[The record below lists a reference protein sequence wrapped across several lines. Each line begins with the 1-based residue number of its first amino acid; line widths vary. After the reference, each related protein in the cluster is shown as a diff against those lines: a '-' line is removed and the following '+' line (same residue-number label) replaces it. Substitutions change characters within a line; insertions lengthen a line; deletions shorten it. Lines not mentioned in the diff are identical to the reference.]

1 MEKQPPERREPLLK
15 RLKPTGKPKG
25 WVEVA
30 SAPNQIAAG
39 MLEGALKEAGI
50 PVILNRPAVFAYLGI
65 GGVHGVMVPEEHAEE
80 ARDIL
85 REIWDIEE

>member
-15 RLKPTGKPKG
+15 RLKPKGKPTG
-25 WVEVA
+25 WVIVA
-30 SAPNQIAAG
+30 DAPNQIAAG
-39 MLEGALKEAGI
+39 MLKSALMEADI
-50 PVILNRPAVFAYLGI
+50 PVMLQGGPITAFLGV
-65 GGVHGVMVPEEHAEE
+65 GGVQSVLVPEECAKE